1 MITQRASLLGFV
13 GFCFYLI
20 AIVNSLPTF
29 YYVLTW
35 LSVGLLVST
44 FGIALLSLVGLECR
58 WQITRA
64 RASELAGGDST
75 DSSALVKLYLANGGS
90 LNKTG
95 VGVEFRLRSLATGA
109 IFTQRFL
116 IEALPSGTS
125 LESSLALCGLG
136 RGRYKIEEVRLM
148 GSDVLG
154 LFRIQR
160 RLQPPA
166 DEVSEEIIVGPAA
179 IPPPQGF
186 LWRHIF
192 AGHQTGDI
200 EARHR
205 LGQGEELRGTR
216 AYVPGD
222 DLRQVHWKTTARAG
236 ELVVKEF
243 HHRGHSRAIVAW
255 DGPLGTDWA
264 DGEATEWG
272 LRLGVSLCR
281 ALAENGA
288 PCAFARLDDRPT
300 LVEPQGSRTAFL
312 PALVDAMADARAE
325 RETSLMDCIGVLRG
339 GADEIFLITASLSHE
354 VPEFSA
360 LWVGRGARVTVAI
373 VDGAS
378 LGAASR
384 DRRFRPRYLRRGRI
398 PVQTVPVRSG
408 ADGEKV
414 RSLPVTPEA
423 YAAQLSAV
431 RKTGAHA
438 VLIQPGEA
446 GAEEFTLPLRQG
458 LVNLFQR
465 NGIPKVLTSVGL
477 RAS

>member
-35 LSVGLLVST
+35 LSVGLLVSS

-64 RASELAGGDST
+64 RASELAAEEAT
-75 DSSALVKLYLANGGS
+75 DCSPLVKIYLANGGS
-90 LNKTG
+90 FNKTG
-95 VGVEFRLRSLATGA
+95 VGVEFRLRSLATDA
-109 IFTQRFL
+109 ILPQRFL

-136 RGRYKIEEVRLM
+136 RGRYRIEEVRLM

-160 RLQPPA
+160 RLQPPV
-166 DEVSEEIIVGPAA
+166 DEPTDEIVVGPAA

-264 DGEATEWG
+264 EGETTEWG
-272 LRLGVSLCR
+272 LRLSVSLCR

-288 PCAFARLDDRPT
+288 PCAFARLDDRPV
-300 LVEPQGSRTAFL
+300 LVEPQGSRTAYL
-312 PALVDAMADARAE
+312 PALVDAMADARAQ
-325 RETSLMDCIGVLRG
+325 RETPLMDCAGILRG
-339 GADEIFLITASLSHE
+339 GADEIFLITASLSPE
-354 VPEFSA
+354 VPEFAA
-360 LWVGRGARVTVAI
+360 LWVGRGARVNVAI

-384 DRRFRPRYLRRGRI
+384 DRRFRARRLRSGRI
-398 PVQTVPVRSG
+398 PAQVVRLRAG
-408 ADGEKV
+408 AGQENAV
-414 RSLPVTPEA
+414 NFPVTPEA
-423 YAAQLSAV
+423 YLTQLAAV

-438 VLIQPGEA
+438 VLILPGDA
-446 GAEEFTLPLRQG
+446 GAEEFALPLRQG
-458 LVNLFQR
+458 LINLFQR
-465 NGIPKVLTSVGL
+465 NGPPKKLTAVGL
-477 RAS
+477 PVS